1 MPRHTAPRSIPTT
14 SSSPT
19 SRNRPRNHRSPF
31 RLAAAT
37 AATAAL
43 ALLLAACTTGPATNG
58 SNGSNGSTAT
68 PVAGGT
74 LVYATGD
81 AEPTCLD
88 PHVGGNYPQALVATQ
103 YLEELVSRDKS
114 GTIIPWLATAWKE
127 SADGLSWDFTL
138 KPGVTFTDGTPFDA
152 AAVAANVAHLQN
164 PATGSSTGYL
174 ALGKVTGV
182 EVVDARTARFT
193 LSAPDTTLLDSL
205 SQPWLAMESPTALA
219 RSQADN
225 CKSPVGTG
233 PFIVKQWNK
242 QQSITL
248 VRNDNYNSPPAD
260 AAHTGPAYLDS
271 IEWRFLPDSA
281 SRYAALQAGTVD
293 VIDNVQPD
301 TIIQAQKNPAL
312 TYLNAPRPGA
322 SNRIELNSSKAPF
335 DDANVR
341 EAFIRSADVDD
352 AVSSLFFGTA
362 QRSYSPLS
370 SAEPL
375 AYSEPSDF
383 TYDQAAAA
391 KLLDAAG
398 WTDRTPDGYREKN
411 GQVLELTFPVS
422 TNQSIPAEQSVFEQI
437 QATAKQAGFK
447 IDLQP
452 MDLSSWYA
460 ALAADQYNLVD
471 APYTKVGPDVLRILY
486 DSAGTV
492 PAPSGYFANLS
503 QLKNPSLDALLET
516 AAATSDETQRAS
528 LYQQAQ
534 KLILDGFYILPL
546 YDQQNGYL
554 EQSVVHGLRAMPTV
568 STPTMYDA
576 WVQR

>member
-1 MPRHTAPRSIPTT
+1 M
-14 SSSPT
+14 
-19 SRNRPRNHRSPF
+19 
-31 RLAAAT
+31 
-37 AATAAL
+37 
-43 ALLLAACTTGPATNG
+43 LAACTGGTPSG
-58 SNGSNGSTAT
+58 SAGSTGT
-68 PVAGGT
+68 PVSGGT

-103 YLEELVSRDKS
+103 YLEELVSRDKT

-138 KPGVTFTDGTPFDA
+138 KPGVTFTDGTPFNA

-174 ALGKVTGV
+174 ALAKVTGV
-182 EVVDARTARFT
+182 EALDAQTARFT
-193 LSAPDTTLLDSL
+193 LSSPDSALLDSL

-219 RSQADN
+219 RSQAEN
-225 CKSPVGTG
+225 CESPVGTG

-242 QQSITL
+242 QQSISL
-248 VRNDNYNSPPAD
+248 VRNDNYTSPPAD
-260 AAHTGPAYLDS
+260 AAHTGAAYLDG

-281 SRYAALQAGTVD
+281 SRFAALQAGTVD
-293 VIDNVQPD
+293 VIDNAQPD
-301 TIIQAQKNPAL
+301 TIIQAQKNQQL
-312 TYLNAPRPGA
+312 SYLNAPRPGA
-322 SNRIELNSSKAPF
+322 SNRIELNSSTAPF
-335 DDANVR
+335 DDPNVR
-341 EAFIRSADVDD
+341 EAFIRSADVDS

-362 QRSYSPLS
+362 KRSYSPLS

-375 AYSEPSDF
+375 AYSEPSVF

-398 WTDRTPDGYREKN
+398 YTDRTPDGYREKN

-422 TNQSIPAEQSVFEQI
+422 TNQSIPAEQSLFQQI

-460 ALAADQYNLVD
+460 ALAADKYNLVD

-503 QLKNPSLDALLET
+503 QLKDPSLDALLEQ
-516 AAATSDETQRAS
+516 AAATSDETQRSS

-534 KLILDGFYILPL
+534 KVVLDGFYILPL

-554 EQSVVHGLRAMPTV
+554 EQSVAHGLRAMPTV
-568 STPTMYDA
+568 STPTMYDV